1 MGNPWLEHIKATQK
15 SNPGMSYGE
24 AMAVAKKTYKSKGPS
39 TTSSSSSSK
48 GKKAAKK
55 GKTKGTKKMKKSK
68 KTRKNVKNPWLD
80 HVKATRSANP
90 KMTFSDVLKEAKK
103 TYKK

>member
-39 TTSSSSSSK
+39 KAKPS
-48 GKKAAKK
+48 KKAPKK
-55 GKTKGTKKMKKSK
+55 GKGVVKTKKVKKTKKS
-68 KTRKNVKNPWLD
+68 RKGVKNPWLD
-80 HVKATRSANP
+80 HVKAFRKANP
-90 KMTFSDVLKEAKK
+90 NMKFDQVLKEAKK